1 MASASSSSRCEN
13 SLTVKLLVFV
23 GFFWVNVNVLYAS
36 VGKFHNPA
44 DKAIDFFGM
53 YLAALAANVFAEEES
68 NGVNGALLDARCAAP
83 AIFGVLDVG
92 LFLFVDL
99 DQRARANVVT
109 SPATD
114 ANVLINVDAHKSFAL
129 LR

>member
-23 GFFWVNVNVLYAS
+23 GFFWVNVNVLYAP

-44 DKAIDFFGM
+44 DKPIDFFGM
-53 YLAALAANVFAEEES
+53 YFAALAANVFAEEES
-68 NGVNGALLDARCAAP
+68 DGVNGALLDARSATP

-92 LFLFVDL
+92 FFLFVNL
-99 DQRARANVVT
+99 DQRAWANVVA
-109 SPATD
+109 SPA
-114 ANVLINVDAHKSFAL
+114 ANANTWINVDAHNSFAL